1 MTKCWKPRFTKATS
15 QENRGSCLG
24 YRSCGIP
31 HGMSNC
37 FVKEARA
44 FQPVFYFIKN
54 YFEVFK
60 FFIIKCWHFRRG
72 WRKHWT
78 TLKGSISMYLGLSP
92 PVTRVSSKAW
102 GNNLKRMIVRENFL
116 LDEAFPTP
124 RCSKFDSR

>member
-1 MTKCWKPRFTKATS
+1 MVDSVTKSHYASHLKNDEMLKAAIYKGDITRKS
-15 QENRGSCLG
+15 GFLSG

-60 FFIIKCWHFRRG
+60 FFIIKF
-72 WRKHWT
+72 
-78 TLKGSISMYLGLSP
+78 
-92 PVTRVSSKAW
+92 
-102 GNNLKRMIVRENFL
+102 
-116 LDEAFPTP
+116 
-124 RCSKFDSR
+124 